1 MGEFEGVDEVVLIV
15 KQLRKYIGECRA
27 RRIELILSGQ
37 GGLESP
43 VLTDHERLANMLEE
57 MLFTMSGVMQITDNI
72 FSRSKIFASAIRCD
86 QIAQGIEVDQGD

>member
-27 RRIELILSGQ
+27 RKVGLVLGQ
-37 GGLESP
+37 GELSAL
-43 VLTDHERLANMLEE
+43 LTDHERLTKMLEE
-57 MLFTMSGVMQITDNI
+57 LLFTMSGVMQITDNI

-86 QIAQGIEVDQGD
+86 QIAQGLEVDQHD